1 MATEARKAGE
11 KLGWLPGAAAVLAFI
26 ACNGIF
32 VIVAILSL
40 FGFAVAINP
49 HVQAAAVSVFAVLT
63 VGFVLLG
70 YRDHRAPGPLILAV
84 IGAVLIVGT
93 MYIHFNKIAESIGL
107 AGIIAA
113 AIWSWRAGKA
123 RVLERAQG

>member
-1 MATEARKAGE
+1 MSTDSQKAGK

-32 VIVAILSL
+32 VIIAIFSL
-40 FGFAVAINP
+40 FGVAVAINP
-49 HVQAAAVSVFAVLT
+49 HIQAAAVSLFAVLT

-70 YRDHRAPGPLILAV
+70 YREHRVPGPLILAV
-84 IGAVLIVGT
+84 IGAALIVGT
-93 MYIHFNKIAESIGL
+93 MYIHFNKIVESVGL

-113 AIWSWRAGKA
+113 AIWSWRAGKS
-123 RVLERAQG
+123 RIRERAQG